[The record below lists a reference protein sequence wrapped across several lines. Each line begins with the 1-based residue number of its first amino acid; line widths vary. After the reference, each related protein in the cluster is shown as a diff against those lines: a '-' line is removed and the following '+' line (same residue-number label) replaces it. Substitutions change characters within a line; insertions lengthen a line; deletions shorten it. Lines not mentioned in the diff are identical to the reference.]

1 MTSQAAAV
9 TPDPAPDSAPT
20 PAAGMIACGACGKT
34 LHQTAPICPHCGA
47 SQRSRGYK
55 SKVAAGL
62 LAIFLGGLGVHRFYL
77 GQWWGVFYLLLFWTL
92 VPGLIALIEGIVF
105 LVANQESWDQRH
117 NEGKPNLGGE
127 GSVGLVIALVAGVFA
142 FIMVLGILAAIAIP
156 AYQDYVMKARVVA
169 ALNDTAEARNAVEQ
183 FIVDRQTYPGS
194 NADVGLAE
202 GAASGATY
210 RVDVQEGGVIVL
222 TFTGSAY
229 ALKDKTV
236 IYTPIIENNTLTW
249 DCREGTL
256 SARYRTAACR

>member
-9 TPDPAPDSAPT
+9 SPAPT
-20 PAAGMIACGACGKT
+20 PTPAPTAGMIACGACGKT

-77 GQWWGVFYLLLFWTL
+77 GQWWGIFYLLLFWTL
-92 VPGLIALIEGIVF
+92 LPGLIALIEGIVF
-105 LVANQESWDQRH
+105 LVTNQESWDKRY
-117 NEGKPNLGGE
+117 NEGKPNVGGE

-156 AYQDYVMKARVVA
+156 AYQDFAMKAKVA
-169 ALNDTAEARNAVEQ
+169 VALQDSADARNAVEQ
-183 FIVDRQTYPGS
+183 FIIDHQTYPGS

-202 GAASGATY
+202 GAAEGAPY
-210 RVDVQEGGVIVL
+210 HIAVQEGGAIVL
-222 TFTGSAY
+222 TFTGKARV
-229 ALKDKTV
+229 LQDKTV
-236 IYTPIIENNTLTW
+236 IFTPVIENNTLTW
-249 DCREGTL
+249 DCREGSL
-256 SARYRTAACR
+256 PPRYRTAECR